1 MPEVLKTPGVYIV
14 EKDTGANAIVQVSTA
29 VPVFI
34 GYTEKAEIN
43 GKSFHM
49 KPVHVNSLSEYEIY
63 FGGAPNPI
71 FKIKEG
77 EQDNKVDGVSING
90 KIYILEQNKNTNF
103 LMYNSLKLF
112 FDNGGADCYI
122 ISIGQYGESQNN
134 LDLIPDSFKKAID
147 KLAEEEMPTMI
158 LMPDSLLLD
167 EEDSSYYSVQTYA
180 LQHCA
185 KYMNKIVLFDIWGGQ
200 NELKPEDDKNKYVN
214 RFRENIGL
222 ENLTYG
228 AAYFPWVQTN
238 IIPLASIGYN
248 YFDLDLLESIIL
260 PEHKPILTN
269 LKNSKD
275 DKEKK
280 YWDSGLKNASK
291 EYKLLRKIIS
301 DKINLLP
308 AAPALAGL
316 YTRTDRARGVWV
328 APANQNLNSVLAPSI
343 RITHEDQENLNIDAM
358 SGKSINAIRSFK
370 GRGSAVVW
378 GARTLAGN
386 STDWRYI
393 NIRRLFILIEQS
405 VRNSSYSVVFQPNVP
420 ITWAIVKGS
429 INSFLSTLWRQGA
442 LVGSS
447 TEEAFDV
454 NCGIGT
460 TMTEDDVK
468 SGIMRVQV
476 KVAPSRPAEFIV
488 ITFEQKMGEA
498 TQ

>member
-1 MPEVLKTPGVYIV
+1 MPEILKTPGVYIV

-43 GKSFHM
+43 GKSFNM
-49 KPVHVNSLSEYEIY
+49 KPVHVTSLSEFEIY

-71 FKIKEG
+71 FTLKEVG
-77 EQDNKVDGVSING
+77 QEDRHEGVSING
-90 KIYILEQNKNTNF
+90 KVYVLEQNANTSF
-103 LMYNSLKLF
+103 MLYNSLKLF

-122 ISIGQYGESQNN
+122 ISIGQYGEGADAIEIN
-134 LDLIPDSFKKAID
+134 PDAFKKAID
-147 KLAEEEMPTMI
+147 KLAEEEIPTMI

-185 KYMNKIVLFDIWGGQ
+185 KYMNKVALFDIWGGQ
-200 NELKPEDDKNKYVN
+200 RELAPEEDKDKYIT

-228 AAYFPWVQTN
+228 AAYFPWVHTN
-238 IIPLASIGYN
+238 IIPLNSIGYN
-248 YFDLDLLESIIL
+248 YFDLDSLESIIL

-269 LKNSKD
+269 LKNAKD
-275 DKEKK
+275 DKEKR

-291 EYKLLRKIIS
+291 EYKLLRKIVS

-316 YTRTDRARGVWV
+316 YTRTDKARGVWV
-328 APANQNLNSVLAPSI
+328 APANQNLNSVISPSI
-343 RITHEDQENLNIDAM
+343 RITHEDQESLNIDAA
-358 SGKSINAIRSFK
+358 SGKSINAIRAFK

-386 STDWRYI
+386 SDEWRYI
-393 NIRRLFILIEQS
+393 NVRRLFILIEQS
-405 VRNSSYSVVFQPNVP
+405 VRNAAYSVVFKPNVP
-420 ITWAIVKGS
+420 ITWAIVKGG

-454 NCGIGT
+454 NCGLGT
-460 TMTEDDVK
+460 TMTEDDIK
-468 SGIMRVQV
+468 AGIMRVQV

-488 ITFEQKMGEA
+488 ITFEQKMGDA
-498 TQ
+498 AQ